1 MTVTVNPTDSRL
13 SGIEN
18 ETPIMGNRAD
28 EHRDRQTIEAF
39 FGKDGMIHEAGRS
52 RGKGFERRRG

>member
-28 EHRDRQTIEAF
+28 EC
-39 FGKDGMIHEAGRS
+39 G
-52 RGKGFERRRG
+52 